1 MDEIAVKEPTR
12 AGKRGDIMSDKL
24 TIKQEKYAQ
33 GLFTGLSQREAYKQA
48 YNCENMTDK
57 TIDEAACRLADD
69 SKVIARI
76 TELTEGLTKRNTALV
91 ERVLN
96 QLSKI
101 AFADIKDMLSYKT
114 IKTLDETATSLLGTP
129 ITTYKTIIDLKDS
142 DQVDGTLISEVQ
154 ETKDGFKFKRNDQMK
169 ALELIG
175 KHLGMFTDKVEWQ
188 GSPTFEQL
196 LKNALSSGE

>member
-1 MDEIAVKEPTR
+1 MI
-12 AGKRGDIMSDKL
+12 GKGYRKGVIYMPDKL

-33 GLFTGLSQREAYKQA
+33 GLFKGMTQREAYKDA

-76 TELTEGLTKRNTALV
+76 AELTEGLTKRNVALV
-91 ERVLN
+91 EKVLN

-114 IKTLDETATSLLGTP
+114 VKTLDETATTLLGTP

-142 DQVDGTLISEVQ
+142 DKVDGTIIAEVS

-175 KHLGMFTDKVEWQ
+175 KHLGMFTDKVELQ
-188 GSPTFEQL
+188 GTVTFEQL
-196 LKNALSSGE
+196 LKNALGSGE

>member
-1 MDEIAVKEPTR
+1 VI
-12 AGKRGDIMSDKL
+12 GKGYRKGVIYMPDKL

-33 GLFTGLSQREAYKQA
+33 GLFKGMTQREAYKDA

-76 TELTEGLTKRNTALV
+76 AELTEGLTKRNVALV
-91 ERVLN
+91 EKVLN

-114 IKTLDETATSLLGTP
+114 VKTLDETATTLLGMP
-129 ITTYKTIIDLKDS
+129 ITTYKTVIDLKDS
-142 DQVDGTLISEVQ
+142 DKVDGTIIAEVS

-175 KHLGMFTDKVEWQ
+175 KHLGMFTDKVELQ
-188 GSPTFEQL
+188 GTVTFEQL
-196 LKNALSSGE
+196 LKNALGSGE